1 MCRVTAPDALCRDIC
16 TCIITELLPFGAAH
30 NTPLIYLH
38 VGVRNSPLIA
48 CHDLH
53 CSSWDGCCYACDEPS
68 RGYREPL
75 SESIMTF
82 SDIDTHRKCSNLAI
96 KQPLQGRNHTVICNS
111 DVFIY
116 SYTTQFIEGDK
127 THVLFVIIGCHT
139 YLDLLYSTHC
149 VLYFRDGHIVYHY
162 YGIRCIYRMKKSG

>member
-1 MCRVTAPDALCRDIC
+1 MISTAAPGMGVVMLVMSHPGATEIC
-16 TCIITELLPFGAAH
+16 I
-30 NTPLIYLH
+30 
-38 VGVRNSPLIA
+38 SK
-48 CHDLH
+48 
-53 CSSWDGCCYACDEPS
+53 
-68 RGYREPL
+68 PL

-96 KQPLQGRNHTVICNS
+96 KEPLQGRNHTVICNS

-139 YLDLLYSTHC
+139 YLDLITIQYTLCSIFSRWTHC
-149 VLYFRDGHIVYHY
+149 LSLLRYKVYLQNEKVRLEEALRWRHDIWNLLVYFGLKQVF
-162 YGIRCIYRMKKSG
+162 

>member
-1 MCRVTAPDALCRDIC
+1 MISTAAPGMGVVMLVMSHPGATEIC
-16 TCIITELLPFGAAH
+16 I
-30 NTPLIYLH
+30 
-38 VGVRNSPLIA
+38 SK
-48 CHDLH
+48 
-53 CSSWDGCCYACDEPS
+53 
-68 RGYREPL
+68 PL

-162 YGIRCIYRMKKSG
+162 YGIRCITEWKSHVKGSFNMASWYMEFISLFWIKTSFFRYGFTDFLCII

>member
-1 MCRVTAPDALCRDIC
+1 MISTAAPGMGVVMLVMSHPGATEIC
-16 TCIITELLPFGAAH
+16 I
-30 NTPLIYLH
+30 
-38 VGVRNSPLIA
+38 SK
-48 CHDLH
+48 
-53 CSSWDGCCYACDEPS
+53 
-68 RGYREPL
+68 PL

-116 SYTTQFIEGDK
+116 SYSTQFIEGDK

-149 VLYFRDGHIVYHY
+149 VLYSRDGHIVYHY
-162 YGIRCIYRMKKSG
+162 YGIRCNLQNEKVTLKEALIWRHDIWNLLVYFGLKQVFLGMVLQTFYASFNI